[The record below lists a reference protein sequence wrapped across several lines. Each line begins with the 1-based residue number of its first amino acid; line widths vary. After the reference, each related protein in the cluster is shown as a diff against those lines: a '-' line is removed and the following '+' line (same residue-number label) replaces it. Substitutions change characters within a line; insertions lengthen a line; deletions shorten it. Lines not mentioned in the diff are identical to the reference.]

1 MSPFVGLAG
10 MGGRSSFGSGSQII
24 PANYFGDGSNGSLS
38 TSGNVTYT
46 VPNKNGSYD
55 GDYVVKQ
62 YTDLTVNT
70 GHIITTDQPCK
81 GLMLFVN
88 GNCVI
93 NGTINM
99 RGRGAASNPDS
110 INNLTA
116 DGLRFPVFTAD
127 GTATLSAA
135 DFTGC
140 GSSVIDV
147 IANQGGITGNGHI
160 IQIPKRGANGG
171 ARVTGGVSMNSAGNT
186 GNAGSAAATNSIYN
200 VYLGGGGSGG
210 KYSDTNSCGSSSG
223 GYGGRGGNA
232 TCFSGGTGGGGK
244 MSGTSPSDSDS
255 SDGDDN
261 GGAGGKGG
269 NGHCGGVHTATGGCG
284 NPGGTDQ
291 YGSTSQGGGGGRTA
305 PGAKNAGTGGVLW
318 LIVRGNLT
326 INGEITV
333 AGSSQDTSGRI
344 TGGVYG
350 AGGGSGAGA
359 VIVLYGGAY
368 SVNGGITTTGGTG
381 FNVVNAAT
389 GGNGGSG
396 SYLAK
401 QILV

>member
-10 MGGRSSFGSGSQII
+10 MGGRSSFGSGSRII
-24 PANYFGDGSNGSLS
+24 SANYFGDGSNGALN

-62 YTDLTVNT
+62 YTDLTVNS
-70 GHIITTDQPCK
+70 GHTITTDQPCK
-81 GLMLFVN
+81 GLMIFVD
-88 GNCVI
+88 GNCII
-93 NGTINM
+93 NGTISM
-99 RGRGAASNPDS
+99 SRRGAASNPDS
-110 INNLTA
+110 VVNT
-116 DGLRFPVFTAD
+116 DGIRFPVLTAD

-135 DFTGC
+135 DFAGC

-147 IANQGGITGNGHI
+147 VANQGEIVGNGHI

-171 ARVTGGVSMNSAGNT
+171 ARVTGGISQNSSGNT
-186 GNAGSAAATNSIYN
+186 GFAGSAAVTNSIYN

-210 KYSDTNSCGSSSG
+210 RYSDTNSCGSSTG

-244 MSGTSPSDSDS
+244 MSGNSPSDSDA

-261 GGAGGKGG
+261 GGAGGFGG
-269 NGHCGGVHTATGGCG
+269 NGHCGGVHTVTGGCG

-291 YGSTSQGGGGGRTA
+291 YGSTSQSGGGGRNSV
-305 PGAKNAGTGGVLW
+305 GEKNAGTGGVVW

-326 INGEITV
+326 VNGEITV
-333 AGSSQDTSGRI
+333 AGSSQDTSGRT

-359 VIVLYGGAY
+359 VIVLYGGTY
-368 SVNGGITTTGGTG
+368 NLNGSITTTGGTG
-381 FNVVNAAT
+381 FTSVNAGAGAT
-389 GGNGGSG
+389 GGSG
-396 SYLAK
+396 AYLAK
-401 QILV
+401 QILVQ